1 MEGLSVCLFS
11 LCVFPHPIKALFYRL
26 ILSIPI
32 VVGEFPPPFLPATL
46 KDFLPFNYLLGK
58 ENQPDQDPDM
68 VTATQLIL
76 SVTLGGGKRWLA
88 MEL

>member
-1 MEGLSVCLFS
+1 MGGLSVCLFCV
-11 LCVFPHPIKALFYRL
+11 CVFPHPTKSLFYRL
-26 ILSIPI
+26 ILSA
-32 VVGEFPPPFLPATL
+32 PFLPGTL
-46 KDFLPFNYLLGK
+46 KDFLPFNYLPDK

-76 SVTLGGGKRWLA
+76 SVTLGGGKGWLA

>member
-1 MEGLSVCLFS
+1 MGGLSVCLFCV
-11 LCVFPHPIKALFYRL
+11 CVFPHPIKALFYRL
-26 ILSIPI
+26 ILSALI
-32 VVGEFPPPFLPATL
+32 VVGEFPPPFLPGTL
-46 KDFLPFNYLLGK
+46 KDFLPFNYLPDK

-76 SVTLGGGKRWLA
+76 SVTLGGGKGWLA